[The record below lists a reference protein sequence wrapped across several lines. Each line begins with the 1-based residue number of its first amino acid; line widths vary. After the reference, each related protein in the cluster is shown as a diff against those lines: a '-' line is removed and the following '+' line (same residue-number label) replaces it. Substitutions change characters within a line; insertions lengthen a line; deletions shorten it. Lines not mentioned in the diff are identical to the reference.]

1 MKDAERLAA
10 EERLVELER
19 IAVQKEADEIFRR
32 NEEEKVVR
40 RRAETEKVAGFR
52 VTQAVSELLIYM

>member
-40 RRAETEKVAGFR
+40 RRAEAEKVAGFR